1 MKNKYLKLFRLA
13 SVVLAAGFA
22 TSCSDDDNNGSSS
35 DPTLG
40 RKFHVGYSVGPA
52 NGNAQVYIQ
61 ALGKDV
67 LDASNP
73 ISFNGFGFQVPAT
86 RTAFVFS
93 SDDGEY
99 VYSLNYGGGAIEK
112 YKSNGGQSYT
122 KVAEANV
129 QPFIGTANPR
139 WTKLNDET
147 AMLHNV
153 TTEKLYDSAG
163 NYIRTKATAW
173 LTSIHLADMSIGTVT
188 NFEIPYNEQE
198 ASQGI
203 HIFRI
208 DKPFIQNGKVFYGV
222 GKQNYNPATDENETM
237 VYTNAQLLVVDF
249 PSLQNPTII
258 STNANGVIGATNGYR
273 MALSHTDSFGD
284 TYLPTTSSE
293 QIHMLKV
300 KNGAFDESYSFNIS
314 EALGH
319 GAQCQG
325 WFYAKDGI
333 GYVPYVNTDLG
344 GLGTN
349 NWGVARVD
357 IYNKTV
363 VDLELPGN
371 LWLQQYQSGV
381 RIGDQF
387 YMSIAPIGATGNIY
401 AFDIYSTSPTGYTKG
416 ASIQSTG
423 AENYHIGL
431 Y

>member
-1 MKNKYLKLFRLA
+1 MACAFM
-13 SVVLAAGFA
+13 G
-22 TSCSDDDNNGSSS
+22 SCSDDDNNGTTP

-40 RKFHVGYSVGPA
+40 RQFHVGYSVGPA
-52 NGNAQVYIQ
+52 SGNAQIYIQ
-61 ALGKDV
+61 SLAKAG
-67 LDASNP
+67 LDATAP
-73 ISFNGFGFQVPAT
+73 ISFDGFGFQVPAT
-86 RTAFVFS
+86 RTAFIFS

-99 VYSLNYGGGAIEK
+99 VYSLNYGGGVIEK
-112 YKSNGGQSYT
+112 YKANGGQSYS
-122 KVAEANV
+122 KIAEANV
-129 QPFIGTANPR
+129 QPFVGTANPR
-139 WTKLNDET
+139 WTKLNEES
-147 AMLHNV
+147 ALLHNV
-153 TTEKLYDSAG
+153 TTEKIYDNG
-163 NYIRTKATAW
+163 VYVRTKATAW
-173 LTSIHLADMSIGTVT
+173 LTSINLNDMSIGSVS
-188 NFEIPYNEQE
+188 NFEIPYNAAE
-198 ASQGI
+198 AEQGI
-203 HIFRI
+203 HVFRI

-222 GKQNYNPATDENETM
+222 GKQNYNPATDQNDTM
-237 VYTNAQLLVVDF
+237 VYTNAELLVVDF
-249 PSLQNPTII
+249 PSLQNPTMI
-258 STNANGVIGATNGYR
+258 TTAANGVVGATNGYR
-273 MALSHTDSFGD
+273 MAVSHSDSFGD
-284 TYLPTTSSE
+284 TYLTTTSSS

-300 KNGAFDESYSFNIS
+300 KNGAFDESYSFDIAA
-314 EALGH
+314 ALGH

-363 VDLELPGN
+363 VDLELPAN

-387 YMSIAPIGATGNIY
+387 YMSIAPIGATGHIY
-401 AFDIYSTSPTGYTKG
+401 AFDINSTSPTGYTKG